1 MNYGIYLKVA
11 GDYAL
16 FSRPEMKAERVSY
29 DVMTPSA
36 ARGILDAIY
45 WKPQFR
51 WLIDEIHVLKPIRFT
66 NIRRNEIASRISVKG
81 ATGVNA
87 AMKDPSIRP
96 SLDISTDRQQRASL
110 LLKDVAYLIKAHVHL
125 LDHRVEA
132 GGEPVAEAEA
142 VGKHLDMFKRRA
154 RKGQVF
160 HQPYF
165 GCREFP
171 VEFELIEKV
180 EDIPQP
186 DASFAEPKDLGY
198 MLHDIEFDQDRK
210 TNRVKSA
217 TPHFFRA
224 MMNDG
229 IIKVPPLPF
238 AL

>member
-16 FSRPEMKAERVSY
+16 FSRPEMKVERVSY

-96 SLDISTDRQQRASL
+96 SLDVSTDRQQRASL

-171 VEFELIEKV
+171 VQFELIEKA

-186 DASFAEPKDLGY
+186 DASLAGPTKLGY

-217 TPHFFRA
+217 TPHFFHA
-224 MMNDG
+224 EMNDG